1 MARHPAR
8 NRALA
13 GAFLLLMA
21 AAAVAILVLVGGW
34 EIWFTPHQTIR
45 IHFDA
50 APNIKKGSPVLLAG
64 HPVGRVQDIDPKLVP
79 CPTERA
85 REGMCYVAEVT
96 AELPKRY
103 AVHQNALVTIQQ
115 ALVGQSAM
123 INIVDVG
130 HGELA
135 TKPLTGHQT
144 SPFADAAT
152 QLGIGDAEKKNV
164 SAILENL
171 RDATQRIREDL
182 PDIIAK
188 LKTTGTNLAEVSEK
202 AKGTLKR
209 VDGILDENRANLKE
223 AVANTRDLTADAK
236 KKVGETLENLKA
248 ASAKINAVLDEN
260 RGPLKETVANAR
272 DLSAGGKAFVKK
284 VDTAGEPGDD
294 RPEPQ
299 EDERAPAGTV
309 EGGQA
314 GAVAALRQARQ
325 GGGRVAE
332 PVRRRPRL
340 RHGRHRP
347 RKRLRH
353 PPGHA
358 GSQGQG
364 RGRRPGNAQGHGRKP
379 QAHLR
384 KIPEGRGGD
393 PERVRANTEI
403 ECQMFNDQCQRTAAR
418 YGGTPPRRLQSSGR
432 ATSLREAEIW
442 HLTFIV
448 PV

>member
-34 EIWFTPHQTIR
+34 DTWFTPHQTIR

-284 VDTAGEPGDD
+284 VDTAFDGLLPKIKAASGSLKQGLDD
-294 RPEPQ
+294 FKVIAADTKALIATNKGNLATTAQNLKKTSEHLLALSKEVR
-299 EDERAPAGTV
+299 RAPWRLFAKPDKEEV
-309 EGGQA
+309 ES
-314 GAVAALRQARQ
+314 LN
-325 GGGRVAE
+325 
-332 PVRRRPRL
+332 L
-340 RHGRHRP
+340 Y
-347 RKRLRH
+347 
-353 PPGHA
+353 
-358 GSQGQG
+358 
-364 RGRRPGNAQGHGRKP
+364 
-379 QAHLR
+379 
-384 KIPEGRGGD
+384 D
-393 PERVRANTEI
+393 
-403 ECQMFNDQCQRTAAR
+403 AAR
-418 YGGTPPRRLQSSGR
+418 DFAMAATDLESVSDTLQVM
-432 ATSLREAEIW
+432 LEAKGKGVAVDQEMLKAMAENLKHTYEKYQKAEEAI
-442 HLTFIV
+442 LKEYERIQK
-448 PV
+448 

>member
-21 AAAVAILVLVGGW
+21 AAAAVILVLVGGW

-64 HPVGRVQDIDPKLVP
+64 HPVGRVQDIDPKQVP
-79 CPTERA
+79 YPPERA

-103 AVHQNALVTIQQ
+103 TICQNAHVTIQQ

-130 HGELA
+130 HGEPA
-135 TKPLTGHQT
+135 TEPLTGHQT

-152 QLGIGDAEKKNV
+152 QLGIGETEQERIPAIIKDV
-164 SAILENL
+164 SETAK
-171 RDATQRIREDL
+171 QIRADL

-188 LKTTGTNLAEVSEK
+188 LKTTAANLAEVSEK

-209 VDGILDENRANLKE
+209 VDGILGENRANLKE

-236 KKVGETLENLKA
+236 KKVGETLESLKT

-272 DLSAGGKAFVKK
+272 DLSAGGKAFIKK
-284 VDTAGEPGDD
+284 AGAAVDDLLPKIKAASDSLKQGLDDFKVIAADTKALIATNKGNLATTAQNLKETSEHLLALSKEV
-294 RPEPQ
+294 R
-299 EDERAPAGTV
+299 RAPWRVFAKPDKKEV
-309 EGGQA
+309 ESLNLYDVARAFAMAATDLESVSDTLQVMLEAKEEGV
-314 GAVAALRQARQ
+314 AVDQEMLKAMAENLKHTYEKYQKAEEALLK
-325 GGGRVAE
+325 E
-332 PVRRRPRL
+332 Y
-340 RHGRHRP
+340 
-347 RKRLRH
+347 
-353 PPGHA
+353 
-358 GSQGQG
+358 
-364 RGRRPGNAQGHGRKP
+364 
-379 QAHLR
+379 
-384 KIPEGRGGD
+384 
-393 PERVRANTEI
+393 ERI
-403 ECQMFNDQCQRTAAR
+403 QK
-418 YGGTPPRRLQSSGR
+418 
-432 ATSLREAEIW
+432 
-442 HLTFIV
+442 
-448 PV
+448 